1 MDEAYVISFAMEAI
15 KVIILLA
22 SPILLVSLVVGS
34 IVSLIQAATQ
44 VNEVTLTFVPKIIG
58 IILILILLGGWMLE
72 QIVSFTTNVF
82 MSLPGLV
89 N

>member
-15 KVIILLA
+15 KVIIFLA